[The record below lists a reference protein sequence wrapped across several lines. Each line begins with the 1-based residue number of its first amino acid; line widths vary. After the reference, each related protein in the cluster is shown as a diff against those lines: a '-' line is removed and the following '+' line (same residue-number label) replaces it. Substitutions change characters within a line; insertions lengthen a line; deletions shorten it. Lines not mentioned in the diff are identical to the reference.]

1 MAYHEGSPVSVSHH
15 FGGGT
20 RLDWSQKRFY
30 RNPTQGDIEAMEL
43 NATGE
48 IYRHRDIMSR
58 ITHKPRDLLR
68 YIHPNNCKPSRMLVQ
83 ATLEVYQGSQ
93 GDWRRTTLKGN
104 APTLLSMSA
113 WAIGQKKA
121 SYTNEDR
128 LEIAGRILIAMPVL
142 VIYLLFPTGSISK
155 LIQPSYTPFPSR
167 SWDYPKYSRNHL
179 DASPDAPEQVTFRP
193 RKRRDSEPEPIAAD
207 YTIVG
212 EEYRQK
218 KPRQLVVY
226 QNRSWGVVSGS
237 DEAYIFISYAA
248 LHFKE
253 AGALARLEKMAE
265 NMAKEAG
272 VSAYWLDCKC
282 IAKKQPDLTIDI
294 HAIYDVVRGARQ
306 VCVVLPN
313 LGQKALE
320 EWGER
325 MWTFAGGP
333 SLFTTKPQVLQPR
346 RIRGANEAVSRC

>member
-1 MAYHEGSPVSVSHH
+1 MAQREGQSVPTNEH
-15 FGGGT
+15 FDGDVH
-20 RLDWSQKRFY
+20 LNWSEKRWY
-30 RNPTQGDIEAMEL
+30 WNPNQRDLEAL
-43 NATGE
+43 K
-48 IYRHRDIMSR
+48 IQIIPQHFRHRDIMSR

-104 APTLLSMSA
+104 APMLLSMSA

-142 VIYLLFPTGSISK
+142 VIYLVFPTGSISK

-193 RKRRDSEPEPIAAD
+193 RKRRDSEPEHVAAD

-226 QNRSWGVVSGS
+226 
-237 DEAYIFISYAA
+237 
-248 LHFKE
+248 
-253 AGALARLEKMAE
+253 
-265 NMAKEAG
+265 
-272 VSAYWLDCKC
+272 
-282 IAKKQPDLTIDI
+282 
-294 HAIYDVVRGARQ
+294 
-306 VCVVLPN
+306 
-313 LGQKALE
+313 
-320 EWGER
+320 
-325 MWTFAGGP
+325 
-333 SLFTTKPQVLQPR
+333 
-346 RIRGANEAVSRC
+346 